1 MTFEPIS
8 SPDASGLHGV
18 TDDARVGGI
27 DAYRIKIN
35 AGEVVYL
42 GEYIIANFDPK
53 WVNRQQDLNEQM
65 AKMKNISVTTIF
77 RPPTL
82 ATE

>member
-1 MTFEPIS
+1 MP
-8 SPDASGLHGV
+8 
-18 TDDARVGGI
+18 DDARVGGI

>member
-1 MTFEPIS
+1 VP
-8 SPDASGLHGV
+8 
-18 TDDARVGGI
+18 DDARVGGI